1 MHIRISVFDEI
12 RKGTGFLAFSF
23 PPLRKANYQKPVY
36 LGTCKKAVNGSGC
49 DINENINISL
59 ERE

>member
-1 MHIRISVFDEI
+1 V
-12 RKGTGFLAFSF
+12 
-23 PPLRKANYQKPVY
+23 KANYQKPVY

-59 ERE
+59 KREQTIDLLVRLAHTI